1 MSDYLFFE
9 RVYSEAMLQGRTK
22 YILIDDFDKNTAYK
36 FLDKYSFSDKEKNLA
51 WKYVAGKPGLLKE
64 LIKAKMLGKE
74 VEELAKEL
82 LSNRKGE
89 IKRTLRKLKELEIKF
104 EYEGDIHKIKYGD
117 VINALIPFKD
127 KESVDEDSIHEV
139 IKAFLVKKNIL
150 FDDPLNEIIKPQSRL
165 DLLAIREILKD
176 IGFIQP

>member
-1 MSDYLFFE
+1 
-9 RVYSEAMLQGRTK
+9 
-22 YILIDDFDKNTAYK
+22 
-36 FLDKYSFSDKEKNLA
+36 
-51 WKYVAGKPGLLKE
+51 
-64 LIKAKMLGKE
+64 MLGKE